1 MPRACSFYGIN
12 RFESEKEFR
21 DILKLMH
28 RVEVFMIDHWL
39 DNLGSLAFQVSIA
52 DRKED
57 DICLG
62 LSDLMLDVETHL
74 GNKYKS

>member
-1 MPRACSFYGIN
+1 
-12 RFESEKEFR
+12 FESEKELR

-28 RVEVFMIDHWL
+28 RVEVFMIDPWL

-62 LSDLMLDVETHL
+62 LSDQMLDGQTHL
-74 GNKYKS
+74 GNKYKSKFS